1 MASNFVD
8 TSHFQF
14 HCFAIHVGSAS
25 CALFIRTERVSR
37 RTAPVHPRRPQCSAL
52 RLETALLFS
61 PRVPVAPS
69 EKWFW
74 DFAPAH
80 AVRGPRSEN
89 PLRAIATGSSAAR
102 EKSFH
107 RP

>member
-14 HCFAIHVGSAS
+14 HRAVIHLGSAS
-25 CALFIRTERVSR
+25 YALFIRMKPLSR

-52 RLETALLFS
+52 RVETALLSS
-61 PRVPVAPS
+61 PRVPVAPN

-80 AVRGPRSEN
+80 AVRGPRTEN
-89 PLRAIATGSSAAR
+89 PLRAIETGSSAAR
-102 EKSFH
+102 ESSCH